1 MFSAINFDLFK
12 KYLCHESCSE
22 TGSVFEVAAGWAA
35 KIQTE
40 SAAGAVFAKSKGA
53 GLKKRHSCEF
63 AEIDRRK
70 ENKRRVKSENPGK

>member
-53 GLKKRHSCEF
+53 GLKKGILAHLQ
-63 AEIDRRK
+63 
-70 ENKRRVKSENPGK
+70 KSIAGKKTSGA